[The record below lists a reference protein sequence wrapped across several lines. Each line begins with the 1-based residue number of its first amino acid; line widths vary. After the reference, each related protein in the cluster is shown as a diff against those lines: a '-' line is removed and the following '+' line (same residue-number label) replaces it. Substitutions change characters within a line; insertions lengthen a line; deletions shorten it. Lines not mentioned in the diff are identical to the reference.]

1 MINIYSS
8 QRIKHDLLWYLI
20 GAILPMLV
28 LLLRSP
34 IYTRVFTPAEYGQY
48 TLVYLVFL
56 YLSTIKLEWI
66 RTSIWRYYLKYKK
79 QALLTRFWQT
89 VSTFFVASAILILAF
104 SAIWVLVSDNA
115 LVRLLVTYGAI
126 HLISQELITIILIT
140 KRIEGKSAFYN
151 LINGS
156 KTMISFLLLLTLTF
170 VFDFGI
176 SAFFLSAALVNL
188 VYLVIL
194 LPGSNFSFFPRPSLI
209 ERSDIKRFF
218 GYGFAGTLTMA
229 STMLLISGDR
239 WIINWFW
246 GIEKTGIYNQTYMLG
261 QMSIMAISTVINA
274 SFNPYL
280 INNIERNRKSSDFF
294 IGNAFRWYV
303 YIILP
308 LAVYISLYAHEIATV
323 MLGPDFREIWNII
336 PLITF
341 AFLLD
346 GLCHFSS
353 IKLKFFNRIR
363 FLYLGVLIA
372 CGINISLNFLLI
384 PTMGYKIAAYTT
396 FFSYIFLFLFYY
408 LSASSNYLHNREN
421 LGFVLKISSV
431 LAVQLVIHFLMRPAF
446 AEFNNLLVSLFEGT
460 LFAAVYFL
468 VTLRIAPFRRLSP
481 DDEAD

>member
-79 QALLTRFWQT
+79 QDLLIRFWQT
-89 VSTFFVASAILILAF
+89 VSTFFVASAILIIVF
-104 SAIWVLVSDNA
+104 SAIWIIVSDNT
-115 LVRLLVTYGAI
+115 LVKLLVAYGAI

-156 KTMISFLLLLTLTF
+156 KTMISFLLLLVLTF

-176 SAFFLSAALVNL
+176 PAFFLSIAVVNII
-188 VYLVIL
+188 YLFFL
-194 LPGSNFSFFPRPSLI
+194 LPGSKFGFLPRPALI
-209 ERSDIKRFF
+209 ERNDLKRFF

-229 STMLLISGDR
+229 STMLLISSDR

-246 GIEKTGIYNQTYMLG
+246 GMEKTGIYNQTYMLG

-280 INNIERNRKSSDFF
+280 INNIERNRKSSDRY
-294 IGNAFRWYV
+294 IGNAFKWYI
-303 YIILP
+303 YIVLP
-308 LAVYISLYAHEIATV
+308 LAVYISLYAHEVATV
-323 MLGPDFREIWNII
+323 MLGPEFREIWDII

-372 CGINISLNFLLI
+372 AVMNLSLNFLLI
-384 PTMGYKIAAYTT
+384 PAMVYKIAAYTT
-396 FFSYIFLFLFYY
+396 FASYVFLFLFYY
-408 LSASSNYLHNREN
+408 FSASSKYIHNRKN
-421 LGFVLKISSV
+421 RRFLLIIASV
-431 LAVQLVIHFLMRPAF
+431 LAGQVVFHFLAKPFFDHLHSLIVA
-446 AEFNNLLVSLFEGT
+446 LVEGT
-460 LFAAVYFL
+460 VFATVYF
-468 VTLRIAPFRRLSP
+468 VATFRVSP
-481 DDEAD
+481 IKTQKG

>member
-20 GAILPMLV
+20 GAMLPMLV

-79 QALLTRFWQT
+79 QALLNRFWQT
-89 VSTFFVASAILILAF
+89 VSTFFVASAILIFVF
-104 SAIWVLVSDNA
+104 SALWVLVSDNA
-115 LVRLLVTYGAI
+115 LVKLLVAYGAI
-126 HLISQELITIILIT
+126 HLISQELLTIILIT

-156 KTMISFLLLLTLTF
+156 KTMISFLLLLALTF
-170 VFDFGI
+170 VYDFGI
-176 SAFFLSAALVNL
+176 PAFFLSIAAVNII
-188 VYLVIL
+188 YLIFL
-194 LPGSNFSFFPRPSLI
+194 LPRSKFTFLPRPALI
-209 ERSDIKRFF
+209 ERNDLKRFF

-229 STMLLISGDR
+229 STMLLISSDR

-246 GIEKTGIYNQTYMLG
+246 GMEKTGIYNQTYMLG

-280 INNIERNRKSSDFF
+280 INNIERNKRSSDQY
-294 IGNAFRWYV
+294 IGNAFKWYI
-303 YIILP
+303 YIVLP
-308 LAVYISLYAHEIATV
+308 LAVYISLYAHEVATV
-323 MLGPDFREIWNII
+323 MLGPEFREIWDII

-363 FLYLGVLIA
+363 FLYIGVLIA
-372 CGINISLNFLLI
+372 AFINIFLNFLLI
-384 PTMGYKIAAYTT
+384 PSIGYKIAAYTT
-396 FFSYIFLFLFYY
+396 FASYVFLFLFYY
-408 LSASSNYLHNREN
+408 FSATSTYFHNPKIAR
-421 LGFVLKISSV
+421 FVLAIGSV
-431 LAVQLVIHFLMRPAF
+431 LAIQLVVHFLAKPAF
-446 AEFNNLLVSLFEGT
+446 AAYNPLVVALVEGA
-460 LFAAVYFL
+460 LFATMYL
-468 VTLRIAPFRRLSP
+468 VITYRISPFKSNNP
-481 DDEAD
+481 G